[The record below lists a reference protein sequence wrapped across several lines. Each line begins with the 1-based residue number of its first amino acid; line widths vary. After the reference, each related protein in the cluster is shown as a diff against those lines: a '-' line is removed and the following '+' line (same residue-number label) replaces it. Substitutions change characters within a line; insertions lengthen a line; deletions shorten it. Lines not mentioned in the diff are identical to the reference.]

1 MYIPP
6 DFAEE
11 RVPVLHGL
19 IRAHPLAALVT
30 LTADGLVANHIPM
43 LIGSAD
49 GSLGTLVGHVSRA
62 NPVWQA
68 IRPDVEALAIFQG
81 REHYITPAWY
91 PTKQATGKVVP
102 TWNYAVVHARG
113 PLSVIHDRAWLRAL
127 VERLT
132 DTHEAGR
139 PDPWHVTD
147 APGDFIERQL
157 GGIVGLELVITR
169 LEGKWKVSQNR
180 SAEDRA
186 GVTRGLRAAGGP
198 ASLAM
203 AELVDDAGRKAA
215 DGEPP
220 PRGG

>member
-1 MYIPP
+1 MYVPP
-6 DFAEE
+6 HFAED
-11 RVPVLHGL
+11 RLPVLHEL

-43 LIGSAD
+43 LIEPSD
-49 GSLGTLVGHVSRA
+49 GSLGRLVGHVSRA

-68 IRPDVEALAIFQG
+68 IRSEVEALAIFQG
-81 REHYITPAWY
+81 PQRYITPAWY
-91 PTKQATGKVVP
+91 PTKQASGKVVP

-113 PLSVIHDRAWLRAL
+113 ALRVIHDRAWLRAL

-132 DTHEAGR
+132 DTHEASR

-147 APGDFIERQL
+147 APGDFIDRQL
-157 GGIVGLELVITR
+157 GGIVGLELSITR

-180 SAEDRA
+180 NSEDRP
-186 GVTRGLRAAGGP
+186 GVVRGLRAAGEP

-203 AELVDDAGRKAA
+203 AELVD
-215 DGEPP
+215 PP
-220 PRGG
+220 SA